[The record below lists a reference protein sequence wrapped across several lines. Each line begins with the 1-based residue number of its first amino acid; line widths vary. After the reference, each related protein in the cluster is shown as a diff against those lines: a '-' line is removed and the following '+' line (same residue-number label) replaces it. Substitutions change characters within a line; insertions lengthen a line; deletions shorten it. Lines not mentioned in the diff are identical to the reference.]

1 MKFLNLLIFI
11 VIIVPSIV
19 YSNKDIQVIIPATE
33 IDGEAHL
40 FYKDAVNGRISMKF
54 DGGVFNKIGAGL
66 FLKEN

>member
-1 MKFLNLLIFI
+1 MLSPDRFHPTKIKLKGKN
-11 VIIVPSIV
+11 
-19 YSNKDIQVIIPATE
+19 IQVIIPATE

-40 FYKDAVNGRISMKF
+40 FHKDTIDGKISMKF

>member
-1 MKFLNLLIFI
+1 MKITDYCF
-11 VIIVPSIV
+11 V
-19 YSNKDIQVIIPATE
+19 YFNGRAEKLKGKDIQVIIPATE

-40 FYKDAVNGRISMKF
+40 FYKDTVNGKISMKF